1 MAIESSQQ
9 KAVASNSE
17 QGTSVPD
24 CSPENRFAVV
34 ARALWPRKTAF
45 HLAYK
50 ANVSERA
57 AKFWLS
63 GDREPSLDAC
73 LVILDEIRPRRSRD

>member
-1 MAIESSQQ
+1 MPEPKPQRSE
-9 KAVASNSE
+9 ASIIE
-17 QGTSVPD
+17 QGTLVPG